1 MSGCW
6 ASKNW
11 GLSWH
16 LHDAGIMLENCH
28 LTMVLTNNPTKW
40 FWFSEEALAF
50 SPIKSALQR
59 RIGIQ
64 LPPFDA
70 AIIPSSETSAWRH
83 VSFENDMSV
92 HFIISKLCMAANVKN
107 PGKFK
112 QVIQWLKEMMYIKVY
127 QIQLVNLRVCIQ
139 VRRVRSSTS
148 ISQKLVVY
156 STTEMKS
163 EGYVCFQRTV

>member
-1 MSGCW
+1 
-6 ASKNW
+6 
-11 GLSWH
+11 
-16 LHDAGIMLENCH
+16 
-28 LTMVLTNNPTKW
+28 
-40 FWFSEEALAF
+40 
-50 SPIKSALQR
+50 
-59 RIGIQ
+59 
-64 LPPFDA
+64 
-70 AIIPSSETSAWRH
+70 
-83 VSFENDMSV
+83 
-92 HFIISKLCMAANVKN
+92 MAANVKN